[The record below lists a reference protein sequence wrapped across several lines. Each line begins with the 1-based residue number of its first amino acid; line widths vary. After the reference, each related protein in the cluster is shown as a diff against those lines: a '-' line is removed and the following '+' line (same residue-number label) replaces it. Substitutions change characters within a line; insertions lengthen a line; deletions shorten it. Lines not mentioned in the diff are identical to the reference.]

1 MIHWVYHYFVA
12 MNFWLIKSEPFKY
25 SWQQFQKD
33 QQTFWDG
40 VRNYQAR
47 NNLMAMELGDLC
59 LFYHSNEG
67 KEVVGVAEVIRTHY
81 QDPTTAETAW
91 VVIDVKPVYPLKNP
105 VSLSV
110 LKSDPRLSNI
120 GLIKQ
125 PRLSV
130 IAITKDEFETV
141 ILLSNESA

>member
-1 MIHWVYHYFVA
+1 

-25 SWQQFQKD
+25 SWEQFNQD

-67 KEVVGVAEVIRTHY
+67 KEVVGVAEVVKTHY

-91 VVIDVKPVYPLKNP
+91 VVVDVKPSYQLKNP
-105 VSLSV
+105 VSLQTM
-110 LKSDPRLSNI
+110 KSDPRLTNM
-120 GLIKQ
+120 GLLRQ

-130 IAITKDEFETV
+130 IALTKDEFDTV
-141 ILLSNESA
+141 ILISNEPA